1 MPTDML
7 LPSTSG
13 PSRASDYRAEDPA
26 SLGVG
31 FTGSEEDM
39 ADLRK
44 PDDREEQDR
53 DPRRRPYKAE
63 ILIALLTAIAAVAGC
78 VEQLAR

>member
-1 MPTDML
+1 
-7 LPSTSG
+7 
-13 PSRASDYRAEDPA
+13 
-26 SLGVG
+26 
-31 FTGSEEDM
+31 M

-44 PDDREEQDR
+44 PDDHEEQQR
-53 DPRRRPYKAE
+53 EPGRRRTKAE

>member
-13 PSRASDYRAEDPA
+13 PSRASDLRAEGP
-26 SLGVG
+26 SSQG
-31 FTGSEEDM
+31 FARPDWKCDM

-44 PDDREEQDR
+44 PEEPDR
-53 DPRRRPYKAE
+53 DPGRGPTKAE
-63 ILIALLTAIAAVAGC
+63 ILIAILTAISALAGC